1 MALISRMNCRQLKL
15 GDGRLLEDTP
25 AGMNEGVS

>member
-1 MALISRMNCRQLKL
+1 MNCRQLKL

-25 AGMNEGVS
+25 AGVNEGVS